1 MQLRDCPVCEITFG
15 AVKAYCICTNCDHRF
30 TALPT
35 QILLAGRLGKTTE
48 EQLLERIAEYHQVPF
63 QATLDCP
70 VSLETANMIGAGF
83 ARLNITIPLIVDG
96 VERFVVVDPEAPEM
110 FEQITAIIQRLPEI
124 AVAPEHCIRKKINEY
139 FGVLNSAS
147 GMDIQPLT
155 TPNSG
160 EG

>member
-1 MQLRDCPVCEITFG
+1 MQLRDCPVCGITFG
-15 AVKAYCICTNCDHRF
+15 SVKAYCICTNCEHRF

-48 EQLLERIAEYHQVPF
+48 EQLLERIAAYHQVPF
-63 QATLDCP
+63 HPTLDYP
-70 VSLETANMIGAGF
+70 VSLETANMIGAIF
-83 ARLNITIPLIVDG
+83 ARVNITIPLIVDG
-96 VERFVVVDPEAPEM
+96 MERFVVVDPEAPEM
-110 FEQITAIIQRLPEI
+110 FEQITGIIQRLPDLS
-124 AVAPEHCIRKKINEY
+124 VASEHCIRKKINEH

-160 EG
+160 VG